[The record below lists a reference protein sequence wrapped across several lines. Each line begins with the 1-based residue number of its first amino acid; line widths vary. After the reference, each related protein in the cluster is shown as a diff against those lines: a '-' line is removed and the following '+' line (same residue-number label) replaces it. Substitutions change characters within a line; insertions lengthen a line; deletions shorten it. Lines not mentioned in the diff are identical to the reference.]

1 MTAADNTN
9 LGPREAENS
18 ATSRLFAFYR
28 VRSGSEARFY
38 PGRGTRLHFA
48 SKATDT
54 LEVAGVPSGLL
65 AAGDKVRV
73 QYKGATVFQGKV
85 ESWSKRQGRGTDEV
99 EDVVCSGPWADMQR
113 LVYRQLWKTE
123 SSFQYSSRLVLNQYQ
138 DGTAQNLNSELAE
151 IAGHGASACGYAVAT
166 PVSVSTQFLPFDECR
181 DITVADAIRRE
192 LRYFPKTIVRFD
204 YSGSTPQLVFARP
217 GSGADAAYVA
227 SVPKTARQYDYTAH
241 PITGVDLEI
250 ETVGDGYRVIGH
262 QTAGNTSA
270 GNPDC
275 LYATLQLA
283 GATGSTVTQSLNV
296 VTEDVPSNLNDVAW
310 WKNKHSRLANVA
322 ANTITITGGARS
334 GSSTASE
341 YPRIVA
347 NSAGELE
354 AAGIKCRVEQFTCDV
369 SINHATEAEENIK
382 LTMNFLTT
390 NATTK
395 KYTWV
400 VSSESTSGETVPEGL
415 AAAILAD
422 RSGAL
427 RREKLVLRLGDAL
440 PALGDRCDGLFLQS
454 FDVDCSTLIAELTF
468 GAPEYLSP
476 EDMAGLLSGF
486 RNKRRS
492 TTSTSRS
499 TGKPKDDAKDKVES
513 GSIPPLS
520 STEWAPGNKTKFT
533 VHPPAANNN
542 AGTIKFDSTAVPQGK
557 TVEVHTLTIVGAGS
571 GGTNTTVKIL
581 ADNDIT
587 VTPGSGG
594 SSTGANG
601 TVYSFLGLVWESSSY
616 KVRAKVAPCTVAN
629 GLITAIGNEATTVDA
644 NSISTTPISS
654 IVPQ

>member
-28 VRSGSEARFY
+28 VRAGASQRFY

-73 QYKGATVFQGKV
+73 QYKGATVFLGKV
-85 ESWSKRQGRGTDEV
+85 ESWSKRQSRGTDEV

-113 LVYRQLWKTE
+113 LVYRQLWMTG
-123 SSFQYSSRLVLNQYQ
+123 SSFQYSSRLILNQYQ

-151 IAGHGASACGYAVAT
+151 IAGHGASACGYTVAT

-204 YSGSTPQLVFARP
+204 YSGATPQLVFAHP
-217 GSGADAAYVA
+217 GSGSDAAYVA
-227 SVPKTARQYDYTAH
+227 TVPKTSRQYDYTAH
-241 PITGVDLEI
+241 PIAGVDLEI
-250 ETVGDGYRVIGH
+250 ETVADDYRVISH

-296 VTEDVPSNLNDVAW
+296 VTESVPGDLNDKTW
-310 WKNKHSRLANVA
+310 WKSKHPRLANVA
-322 ANTITITGGARS
+322 ANEITITNGARS
-334 GSSTASE
+334 GAATASD
-341 YPRIVA
+341 YPRIVS

-354 AAGIKCRVEQFTCDV
+354 AAGIQCRVEQFTCDV
-369 SINHATEAEENIK
+369 SINHATDAEENIK

-400 VSSESTSGETVPEGL
+400 VSSDSTSGETVPDGL

-422 RSGAL
+422 RSGEL

-440 PALGDRCDGLFLQS
+440 PTLGDRCDGLFLQT
-454 FDVDCSTLIAELTF
+454 FDVDCCTLIAELTF

-542 AGTIKFDSTAVPQGK
+542 AGTIKLDSTSVPRGK
-557 TVEVHTLTIVGAGS
+557 TLETHTLTITGTGS
-571 GGTNTTVKIL
+571 GGSNTTVKIL
-581 ADNDIT
+581 ATEDLTI
-587 VTPGSGG
+587 TPGGG
-594 SSTGANG
+594 SSTSGANG
-601 TVYSFLGLVWESSSY
+601 TIYSFEGLYWDSSSY
-616 KVRAKVAPCTVAN
+616 MIRAKFRPCTVTN
-629 GLITAIGNEATTVDA
+629 GLITAIGEEATTADA
-644 NSISTTPISS
+644 KSISTTPITSE
-654 IVPQ
+654 VPY

>member
-1 MTAADNTN
+1 MTAADNIT
-9 LGPREAENS
+9 LGPRESENS

-28 VRSGSEARFY
+28 VRSGSEERIY

-65 AAGDKVRV
+65 AKGDKVRV

-85 ESWSKRQGRGTDEV
+85 ESWSKRQSRGTDEV

-113 LVYRQLWKTE
+113 LVYRQQWMTG
-123 SSFQYSSRLVLNQYQ
+123 SNFQYSSRLILNQYR

-151 IAGHGASACGYAVAT
+151 IAGHGASACGYTVAT
-166 PVSVSTQFLPFDECR
+166 PVAVSTQYLPFDECR

-192 LRYFPKTIVRFD
+192 LRFFPKTIVRFD
-204 YSGSTPQLVFARP
+204 YSGATPQLVFARP

-250 ETVGDGYRVIGH
+250 ETIGDDYRVIDH
-262 QTAGNTSA
+262 QTAGNTSS

-296 VTEDVPSNLNDVAW
+296 VTENPPVDLNDTTW
-310 WKNKHSRLANVA
+310 WKSKHPRLANVA
-322 ANTITITGGARS
+322 ANTITITNGARS
-334 GSSTASE
+334 GAATASA

-354 AAGIKCRVEQFTCDV
+354 EAGIKCRVEQFTCDV
-369 SINHATEAEENIK
+369 AINHSTDAEENIK
-382 LTMNFLTT
+382 LTMNFLMT

-400 VSSESTSGETVPEGL
+400 VSSESTAGETVPEGL

-422 RSGAL
+422 RSGEL
-427 RREKLVLRLGDAL
+427 RGEKLVLRLGDAL
-440 PALGDRCDGLFLQS
+440 PSLGDRCDGLFLQT
-454 FDVDCSTLIAELTF
+454 FDVDCCTLIAELSF

-476 EDMAGLLSGF
+476 EDMAALLSGF
-486 RNKRRS
+486 RNKRRPS
-492 TTSTSRS
+492 TACSRS
-499 TGKPKDDAKDKVES
+499 TGKPKDDNKDKVES

-533 VHPPAANNN
+533 VHPPAGSNS
-542 AGTIKFDSTAVPQGK
+542 AGTITLSSESVPQGK
-557 TVEVHTLTIVGAGS
+557 TMEVHTLTIPGAGPNS
-571 GGTNTTVKIL
+571 TDLVLKFLSTGDVTV
-581 ADNDIT
+581 
-587 VTPGSGG
+587 GGG
-594 SSTGANG
+594 SSLDISALNDL
-601 TVYSFLGLVWESSSY
+601 TVLTSLIPPSSSNNY
-616 KVRAKVAPCTVAN
+616 KVQAGCSKICVAN
-629 GLITAIGNEATTVDA
+629 GAVTVTAQPVQ
-644 NSISTTPISS
+644 SIDTTPLSS
-654 IVPQ
+654 ES